1 MKLHVFH
8 IPRLAV
14 QRRGSA
20 FLGLITVGILWA
32 GVALMFHRDLQQ
44 DYASVVQRNENYALL
59 FQENV
64 LRSLGELDK
73 TILYVRRRVEALKDT
88 TEDYQRIVDSTDV
101 QSDIIVQVA
110 ITDSKGMAWASNA
123 VKQLIK
129 PIDISD
135 REHFKFQVNNTKDT
149 LFISKPVIGRASRK
163 WSVQLTRRYVNKD
176 GSFAGV
182 VVASMD
188 PAYFTSFYDQIKLG
202 NDTSVALIGGDGVVR
217 SEGGGAIPQLA
228 LGEDLSGTDLFER
241 LQKTG
246 DGTFVEPR
254 STANE
259 SLVVSARQV
268 IGYPLWV
275 TVSTKER
282 QIYESAWSSLRRN
295 AAIAAFLTVLVLLAL
310 EKILRAE
317 ARAEQK
323 AKQLQLTLEHIGQG
337 IMLVTKDGD
346 VPVINQRCAELLSL
360 PRTVI
365 DAPTRLDELIKCKVG
380 HDVAK
385 MWSEDRLAADHDGA
399 GPQQRQR
406 SSIADLRRSDGAF
419 IEVRKTRLPDGA
431 FVQTFTDIT
440 KRREAEAYITKLA
453 SEDPLTSLHN
463 RRVFRAK
470 MQEVCDR
477 LSPTRFAVLFMDMDR
492 FKVVNDTLGH
502 RTGDQ
507 LLIQVAKRLQA
518 VLDVSAVLARL
529 GGDEFAI
536 LLPAIKSNEEVEAVA
551 QRIIDAVAE
560 PFSVDQNVITTGIS
574 IGIAIGPDHG
584 RTADA
589 LLVAA
594 DLALY
599 SVKVGN
605 RGTYRIFERRM
616 NDEVNSRRE
625 IELQLREALTN
636 GGLSVYYQPIVDLHN
651 YSITGF
657 EALMRWPHPTK
668 GMISPA
674 KFIPVAEECGLIG
687 ALGHWILAEA
697 CLKAKQWPD
706 DMRVSVNVSPIQLAQ
721 PDFVASVQTVLA
733 ATGLEPQRLVLECTE
748 TIFIEDSE
756 KMLSTLHK
764 LKQIGVQIALD
775 DFGTGYS
782 SLSYLRSF
790 PFDIVKIDRSFIS
803 DLEASTSCSVI
814 VQAVIL
820 IAGSL
825 GIKTVAEGV
834 ETEPQ
839 LKLLKLLGCNDV
851 QGYLLGVPAPADDI
865 GKLVERRTVRAAA

>member
-1 MKLHVFH
+1 MKVHVLN
-8 IPRLAV
+8 IPGLALK
-14 QRRGSA
+14 RRGSA
-20 FLGLITVGILWA
+20 LLGLIIVGILWA
-32 GVALMFHRDLQQ
+32 GVGLMFHRDLQQ

-64 LRSLGELDK
+64 LRSLGEIDK
-73 TILYVRRRVEALKDT
+73 TLLYLRRRVEALKDT
-88 TEDYQRIVDSTDV
+88 TDYQRIVESTDV
-101 QSDIIVQVA
+101 HSDIIVQVA
-110 ITDSKGMAWASNA
+110 IADSKGIARASNA
-123 VKQLIK
+123 VKELAK

-135 REHFKFQVNNTKDT
+135 REHFKFQVNNTSDT
-149 LFISKPVIGRASRK
+149 LFISTPVVGRASGK
-163 WSVQLTRRYVNKD
+163 WSVQLTRRFLNKD
-176 GSFAGV
+176 GTFAGIV
-182 VVASMD
+182 IASMD
-188 PAYFTSFYDQIKLG
+188 PAYFTSFYDQVNLG
-202 NDTSVALIGGDGVVR
+202 ADTSVAMIGSDGVVR
-217 SEGGGAIPQLA
+217 SEGGGAIAQLA
-228 LGEDLSGTDLFER
+228 LGQDMSGTDLFKR
-241 LQKTG
+241 LQNTS

-254 STANE
+254 STAE
-259 SLVVSARQV
+259 DSLVVSARRV
-268 IGYPLWV
+268 SGYPLWV

-282 QIYESAWSSLRRN
+282 QIYQSAWSSLRRN
-295 AAIAAFLTVLVLLAL
+295 VLIAAFLTALVLLAL

-323 AKQLQLTLEHIGQG
+323 ARQLQLTLEHIGQG
-337 IMLVTKDGD
+337 IMLVTPDRKI
-346 VPVINQRCAELLSL
+346 PIINQRCAELLLL
-360 PRTVI
+360 PRNVI
-365 DAPTRLDELIKCKVG
+365 DSPPLLDELIKYEVG
-380 HDVAK
+380 HDVSR
-385 MWSEDRLAADHDGA
+385 MWSDDRLATDDDALGSQD
-399 GPQQRQR
+399 RQKT
-406 SSIADLRRSDGAF
+406 STANFRRPDGAF

-431 FVQTFTDIT
+431 FVQTFTDIS
-440 KRREAEAYITKLA
+440 KRQQAEAYITKLA

-470 MQEVCDR
+470 MQEVCER
-477 LSPTRFAVLFMDMDR
+477 PSQERFAVLFMDMDR

-507 LLIQVAKRLQA
+507 LLIQVAKRLQS
-518 VLDVSAVLARL
+518 VLEESDVLARL

-536 LLPAIKSNEEVEAVA
+536 LLSAIQSNEQVEAVA
-551 QRIIDAVAE
+551 RRIIEAVAA

-584 RTADA
+584 NSADA

-599 SVKVGN
+599 SVKVGA
-605 RGTYRIFERRM
+605 RGTYRIFEKRM
-616 NDEVNSRRE
+616 NDDVNSRRE

-636 GGLSVYYQPIVDLHN
+636 GGLDVHYQPIVDLHN

-657 EALMRWPHPTK
+657 EALMRWPHPSK

-674 KFIPVAEECGLIG
+674 KFIPVAEECGLID
-687 ALGHWILAEA
+687 ALGHWILVEA
-697 CLKAKQWPD
+697 CNRAKQWPV
-706 DMRVSVNVSPIQLAQ
+706 DMRVSVNVSPIQLAK
-721 PDFVASVQTVLA
+721 PDFVATVQSVLTT
-733 ATGLEPQRLVLECTE
+733 TGLDPHRLVLECTE

-790 PFDIVKIDRSFIS
+790 PFDIVKIDRSFVS
-803 DLEASTSCSVI
+803 DLDASTSSSVI

-825 GIKTVAEGV
+825 GIKTVAEGI
-834 ETEPQ
+834 ETEAQ

-851 QGYLLGVPAPADDI
+851 QGYLLGKPAPASEI
-865 GKLVERRTVRAAA
+865 GKLVEQRSVRAAA

>member
-1 MKLHVFH
+1 MKVHVLN
-8 IPRLAV
+8 IPGLALK
-14 QRRGSA
+14 RRGSA
-20 FLGLITVGILWA
+20 LLGLIIVGILWA
-32 GVALMFHRDLQQ
+32 GVGLMFHRDLQQ

-64 LRSLGELDK
+64 LRSLGEIDK
-73 TILYVRRRVEALKDT
+73 TLLYLRRRVEALKDT
-88 TEDYQRIVDSTDV
+88 TDYQRIVESTDV
-101 QSDIIVQVA
+101 HSDIIVQVA
-110 ITDSKGMAWASNA
+110 IANSKGIARASNA
-123 VKQLIK
+123 VKELAK

-135 REHFKFQVNNTKDT
+135 REHFKFQVNNTSDT
-149 LFISKPVIGRASRK
+149 LFISTPVVGRASGK
-163 WSVQLTRRYVNKD
+163 WSVQLTRRFLNKD
-176 GSFAGV
+176 GTFAGIV
-182 VVASMD
+182 IASMD
-188 PAYFTSFYDQIKLG
+188 PAYFTSFYDQVNLG
-202 NDTSVALIGGDGVVR
+202 ADTSVAMIGSDGVVR
-217 SEGGGAIPQLA
+217 SEGGGAIAQLA
-228 LGEDLSGTDLFER
+228 LGQDMSGTDLFKR
-241 LQKTG
+241 LQNTS

-254 STANE
+254 STAE
-259 SLVVSARQV
+259 DSLVVSARRV
-268 IGYPLWV
+268 SGYPLWV

-282 QIYESAWSSLRRN
+282 QIYQSAWSSLRRN
-295 AAIAAFLTVLVLLAL
+295 VLIAAFLTALVLLAL

-323 AKQLQLTLEHIGQG
+323 ARQLQLTLEHIGQG
-337 IMLVTKDGD
+337 IMLVTPDRKI
-346 VPVINQRCAELLSL
+346 PIINQRCAELLLL
-360 PRTVI
+360 PRNVI
-365 DAPTRLDELIKCKVG
+365 DSPPLLDELIKYEVG
-380 HDVAK
+380 HDVSR
-385 MWSEDRLAADHDGA
+385 MWSDDRLATDDDALGSQD
-399 GPQQRQR
+399 RQKT
-406 SSIADLRRSDGAF
+406 STANFRRPDGAF

-431 FVQTFTDIT
+431 FVQTFTDIS
-440 KRREAEAYITKLA
+440 KRQQAEAYITKLA

-470 MQEVCDR
+470 MQEVCER
-477 LSPTRFAVLFMDMDR
+477 PSQERFAVLFMDMDR

-507 LLIQVAKRLQA
+507 LLIQVAKRLQS
-518 VLDVSAVLARL
+518 VLEESDVLARL

-536 LLPAIKSNEEVEAVA
+536 LLSAIQSNEQVEAVA
-551 QRIIDAVAE
+551 RRIIEAVAA

-584 RTADA
+584 NSADA

-599 SVKVGN
+599 SVKVGA
-605 RGTYRIFERRM
+605 RGTYRIFEKRM
-616 NDEVNSRRE
+616 NDDVNSRRE

-636 GGLSVYYQPIVDLHN
+636 GGLDVHYQPIVDLHN

-657 EALMRWPHPTK
+657 EALMRWPHPSK

-674 KFIPVAEECGLIG
+674 KFIPVAEECGLID
-687 ALGHWILAEA
+687 ALGHWILVEA
-697 CLKAKQWPD
+697 CNRAKQWPV
-706 DMRVSVNVSPIQLAQ
+706 DMRVSVNVSPIQLAK
-721 PDFVASVQTVLA
+721 PDFVATVQSVLTT
-733 ATGLEPQRLVLECTE
+733 TGLDPHRLVLECTE

-790 PFDIVKIDRSFIS
+790 PFDIVKIDRSFVS
-803 DLEASTSCSVI
+803 DLDASTSSSVI

-825 GIKTVAEGV
+825 GIKTVAEGI
-834 ETEPQ
+834 ETEAQ

-851 QGYLLGVPAPADDI
+851 QGYLLGKPAPASEI
-865 GKLVERRTVRAAA
+865 GKLVEQRSVRAAA